1 MQLVLSL
8 LQQMSVSL
16 VIAYLFS
23 KSPLLRPLA
32 NYSVRLPHKVLIY
45 VIFSCFCI
53 LGTYVGLD
61 IDDAIANTRA
71 VGAVLGGLLGGPLVG
86 FLVGL
91 TGGLHR
97 YTLGGFTDLACA
109 ISTTCEGLLGGLVH
123 WRLMRA
129 NRVDALFKPRIAF
142 FTTLYAE
149 ILQMV
154 IILLVATPFE
164 QALQLVRTIATPMIL
179 ANSCGAA
186 LFISM
191 IRDQQRMYEK
201 FSRVFSAK
209 ALTIANRTVGIM
221 TQGFTRD
228 ASQKIAHIVQEETGV
243 GAVAITDT
251 DKILAFI
258 GIGEEHHKPGTPITS
273 TITLQAIAQNKVLF
287 ADGNRQPYRCSI
299 SPSCQ
304 LGSVLVIPLQ
314 GDKGVIGT
322 IKLYEPKKRLFLK
335 INHTL
340 GEGIANLLSQQLL
353 SGRLEQQQR
362 LLVQSELKLIQ
373 AQINPHFLFNTLNT
387 ISAITR
393 RDPERARQLLL
404 HLSRFFRKNLKRQSD
419 LATLQ
424 EEQEHCQSY
433 LEIELARFGERLTVQ
448 NEIPLQLAQLQ
459 LPSFTLQPL
468 IENAIKHGISTL
480 LEQGR
485 IRLYAEETP
494 ELVRLCVEDNA
505 GAWQGDLT
513 GGDGLGM
520 NIVDRRLKSAFGDRF
535 GLDVQS
541 EPEQWT
547 RVSFS
552 IPKAPRPL
560 PRRQHDPH
568 PDRR

>member
-32 NYSVRLPHKVLIY
+32 NYSVRLPHKILIY
-45 VIFSCFCI
+45 IIFSSFCI

-109 ISTTCEGLLGGLVH
+109 ISTTCEGLLGGVVH
-123 WRLMRA
+123 WQLMRA
-129 NRVDALFKPRIAF
+129 GRTDALFQPRIAF

-149 ILQMV
+149 IMQML
-154 IILLVATPFE
+154 IILLVATPFDKS
-164 QALQLVRTIATPMIL
+164 LLLVRTIATPMIL

-191 IRDQQRMYEK
+191 IRDQQQMYEK

-209 ALTIANRTVGIM
+209 ALNIANRTVGIM
-221 TQGFTRD
+221 SQGFTPE
-228 ASQKIAHIVQEETGV
+228 ASNKIARIIQEETGV

-251 DKILAFI
+251 EKLLAFI
-258 GIGEEHHKPGTPITS
+258 GTGEDHHLPGTPIAS
-273 TITLQAIAQNKVLF
+273 AITMKAIARNKVLF
-287 ADGNRQPYRCSI
+287 ADGNSQPYRCSL
-299 SPSCQ
+299 SPACQ

-353 SGRLEQQQR
+353 AGRLEQHQR

-393 RDPERARQLLL
+393 RDPDKARDLLL
-404 HLSRFFRKNLKRQSD
+404 HLSLFFRKNLKRQSG

-433 LEIELARFGERLTVQ
+433 LEIELARFGDRLTVI
-448 NEIPLQLAQLQ
+448 NEIPPHLASLR

-485 IRLYAEETP
+485 IRLYTEEHPASVTIH
-494 ELVRLCVEDNA
+494 VEDNA
-505 GAWQGDLT
+505 GTWQARPA
-513 GGDGLGM
+513 GDGLGM
-520 NIVDRRLKSAFGDRF
+520 TIVDRRLKSAFGERY
-535 GLDVQS
+535 GVTIAC

-547 RVSFS
+547 RVSFT
-552 IPKAPRPL
+552 IPKEQP
-560 PRRQHDPH
+560 
-568 PDRR
+568 

>member
-32 NYSVRLPHKVLIY
+32 NYSVRLPHKILIY
-45 VIFSCFCI
+45 IIFSSFCI

-109 ISTTCEGLLGGLVH
+109 ISTTCEGLLGGVVH

-129 NRVDALFKPRIAF
+129 GRTDALFQPRIAF

-149 ILQMV
+149 IMQML
-154 IILLVATPFE
+154 IILLVATPFDKS
-164 QALQLVRTIATPMIL
+164 LLLVRTIATPMIL

-191 IRDQQRMYEK
+191 IRDQQQMYEK

-209 ALTIANRTVGIM
+209 ALNIANRTVGIM
-221 TQGFTRD
+221 SQGFTPE
-228 ASQKIAHIVQEETGV
+228 ASNKIARIIQEETGV

-251 DKILAFI
+251 EKLLAFI
-258 GIGEEHHKPGTPITS
+258 GTGEDHHLPGTPIAS
-273 TITLQAIAQNKVLF
+273 AITMKAIARNKVLF
-287 ADGNRQPYRCSI
+287 ADGNSQPYRCSL
-299 SPSCQ
+299 SPACQ

-353 SGRLEQQQR
+353 AGRLEQHQR

-393 RDPERARQLLL
+393 RDPDKARDLLL
-404 HLSRFFRKNLKRQSD
+404 HLSLFFRKNLKRQSG

-433 LEIELARFGERLTVQ
+433 LEIELARFGDRLTVI
-448 NEIPLQLAQLQ
+448 NEIPPHLANLR

-485 IRLYAEETP
+485 IRLYTEEHPASVTIH
-494 ELVRLCVEDNA
+494 VEDNA
-505 GAWQGDLT
+505 GTWQARPA
-513 GGDGLGM
+513 GDGLGM
-520 NIVDRRLKSAFGDRF
+520 TIVDRRLKSAFGERY
-535 GLDVQS
+535 GVTIAC

-547 RVSFS
+547 RVSFT
-552 IPKAPRPL
+552 IPKEQP
-560 PRRQHDPH
+560 
-568 PDRR
+568 

>member
-129 NRVDALFKPRIAF
+129 GRVNDLFAPRVAF
-142 FTTLYAE
+142 FTTFVAE
-149 ILQMV
+149 IMQMV
-154 IILLVATPFE
+154 IILLVATPFDKS
-164 QALQLVRTIATPMIL
+164 LLLVRTIATPMIL

-221 TQGFTRD
+221 SQGFTPE
-228 ASQKIAHIVQEETGV
+228 ASGKIAHIVQEETGV

-258 GIGEEHHKPGTPITS
+258 GTGEDHHKPGTPITS
-273 TITLQAIAQNKVLF
+273 AITLQSIAQNKVLF
-287 ADGNRQPYRCSI
+287 ADGNSQPYRCSI
-299 SPSCQ
+299 SPQCQ

-314 GDKGVIGT
+314 GDEGVIGT

-353 SGRLEQQQR
+353 AGRLEQQQR
-362 LLVQSELKLIQ
+362 LLVQSELKLVQ

-393 RDPERARQLLL
+393 RDPGRARELLL
-404 HLSRFFRKNLKRQSD
+404 HLSRFFRNNLKRQSG
-419 LATLQ
+419 LTTLR
-424 EEQEHCQSY
+424 EEQEHCLSY
-433 LEIELARFGERLTVQ
+433 LEIEQARFGERLTVI
-448 NEIPLQLAQLQ
+448 NEIPPHLAEVQ

-468 IENAIKHGISTL
+468 IENAIKHGICSL
-480 LEQGR
+480 LGEGR
-485 IRLYAEETP
+485 LRLFARETP
-494 ELVRLCVEDNA
+494 EAITLCVEDNA
-505 GAWQGDLT
+505 GAWQPSGQ
-513 GGDGLGM
+513 GDGLGM
-520 NIVDRRLKSAFGDRF
+520 SLVDKRLKSAFGERY
-535 GLDVQS
+535 GIDVQW

-547 RVSFS
+547 RVSLT
-552 IPKAPRPL
+552 L
-560 PRRQHDPH
+560 PRQPRTTAKEMT
-568 PDRR
+568 

>member
-45 VIFSCFCI
+45 VILSCFCI

-129 NRVDALFKPRIAF
+129 GRVNDLFAPRVAF
-142 FTTLYAE
+142 FTTFVAE
-149 ILQMV
+149 IMQMV
-154 IILLVATPFE
+154 IILLVATPFDKS
-164 QALQLVRTIATPMIL
+164 LLLVRTIATPMIL

-221 TQGFTRD
+221 SQGFTPE
-228 ASQKIAHIVQEETGV
+228 ASGKIAHIVQEETGV

-258 GIGEEHHKPGTPITS
+258 GTGEDHHKPGTPITS
-273 TITLQAIAQNKVLF
+273 AITLQAIAQNKVLF
-287 ADGNRQPYRCSI
+287 ADGNSQPYRCSI
-299 SPSCQ
+299 SPQCQ

-314 GDKGVIGT
+314 GDEGVIGT

-353 SGRLEQQQR
+353 AGRLEQQQR
-362 LLVQSELKLIQ
+362 LLVQSELKLVQ

-393 RDPERARQLLL
+393 RDPGRARELLL
-404 HLSRFFRKNLKRQSD
+404 HLSRFFRNNLKRQSG
-419 LATLQ
+419 LTTLR
-424 EEQEHCQSY
+424 EEQEHCLSY
-433 LEIELARFGERLTVQ
+433 LEIEQARFGERLTVI
-448 NEIPLQLAQLQ
+448 NEIPPHLAEVQ

-468 IENAIKHGISTL
+468 IENAIKHGICSL
-480 LEQGR
+480 LGEGR
-485 IRLYAEETP
+485 LRLFARETP
-494 ELVRLCVEDNA
+494 EAITLCVEDNA
-505 GAWQGDLT
+505 GAWQPSGQ
-513 GGDGLGM
+513 GDGLGM
-520 NIVDRRLKSAFGDRF
+520 SLVDKRLKSAFGERY
-535 GLDVQS
+535 GIAVQW

-547 RVSFS
+547 RVSLT
-552 IPKAPRPL
+552 L
-560 PRRQHDPH
+560 PRQPRTTAKEMT
-568 PDRR
+568 

>member
-86 FLVGL
+86 CLVGL

-129 NRVDALFKPRIAF
+129 GRVNDLFAPRVAF
-142 FTTLYAE
+142 FTTFVAE
-149 ILQMV
+149 IMQMV
-154 IILLVATPFE
+154 IILLVATPFDKS
-164 QALQLVRTIATPMIL
+164 LLLVRTIATPMIL

-221 TQGFTRD
+221 SQGFTPE
-228 ASQKIAHIVQEETGV
+228 ASGKIAHIVQEETGV

-258 GIGEEHHKPGTPITS
+258 GTGEDHHKPGTPITS
-273 TITLQAIAQNKVLF
+273 AITLQAIAQNKVLF
-287 ADGNRQPYRCSI
+287 ADGNSQPYRCSI
-299 SPSCQ
+299 SPQCQ

-314 GDKGVIGT
+314 GDEGVIGT

-353 SGRLEQQQR
+353 AGRLEQQQR
-362 LLVQSELKLIQ
+362 LLVQSELKLVQ

-393 RDPERARQLLL
+393 RDPGRARELLL
-404 HLSRFFRKNLKRQSD
+404 HLSRFFRNNLKRQSG
-419 LATLQ
+419 LTTLR
-424 EEQEHCQSY
+424 EEQDHCLSY
-433 LEIELARFGERLTVQ
+433 LEIEQARFGERLTVI
-448 NEIPLQLAQLQ
+448 NEIPPHLAEVQ

-468 IENAIKHGISTL
+468 IENAIKHGICSL
-480 LEQGR
+480 LGEGR
-485 IRLYAEETP
+485 LRLFARETP
-494 ELVRLCVEDNA
+494 EAITLCVEDNA
-505 GAWQGDLT
+505 GAWQPSGQ
-513 GGDGLGM
+513 GDGLGM
-520 NIVDRRLKSAFGDRF
+520 SLVDKRLKSAFGERY
-535 GLDVQS
+535 GIDVQW

-547 RVSFS
+547 RVSLT
-552 IPKAPRPL
+552 L
-560 PRRQHDPH
+560 PRQPRTTAKEMT
-568 PDRR
+568 

>member
-32 NYSVRLPHKVLIY
+32 NYSVRLPHKILIY

-123 WRLMRA
+123 WRLMRT
-129 NRVDALFKPRIAF
+129 NRVDALFNPRIAF

-154 IILLVATPFE
+154 IILLVATPSE

-209 ALTIANRTVGIM
+209 ALTIANRTLGIM
-221 TQGFTRD
+221 TQGFTPE
-228 ASQKIAHIVQEETGV
+228 ASRKIAHIVQEETGV

-258 GIGEEHHKPGTPITS
+258 GTGEDHHKPGTPITS
-273 TITLQAIAQNKVLF
+273 AITLQAIAQNKVLF
-287 ADGNRQPYRCSI
+287 ADGNRRPYRCSI
-299 SPSCQ
+299 SPQCQ

-314 GDKGVIGT
+314 GDQGVIGT

-362 LLVQSELKLIQ
+362 LLVQSELKLVQ

-404 HLSRFFRKNLKRQSD
+404 HLSLFFRKNLKRQSG
-419 LATLQ
+419 LTTLR

-433 LEIELARFGERLTVQ
+433 LEIEQARFGERLTVI
-448 NEIPLQLAQLQ
+448 NEIPPHLADMQ

-468 IENAIKHGISTL
+468 IENAIKHGICSL
-480 LEQGR
+480 LEHGR
-485 IRLYAEETP
+485 IRLFAEEGP
-494 ELVRLCVEDNA
+494 ESVTLCVEDNA
-505 GAWQGDLT
+505 GAWLAGPQ
-513 GGDGLGM
+513 GDGLGM
-520 NIVDRRLKSAFGDRF
+520 SIVDRRLKSAFGERF
-535 GLDVQS
+535 GIQVQC

-547 RVSFS
+547 RVSFT
-552 IPKAPRPL
+552 L
-560 PRRQHDPH
+560 PRQ
-568 PDRR
+568 PDSPSKEIT

>member
-32 NYSVRLPHKVLIY
+32 NYSVRLPHKILIY

-123 WRLMRA
+123 WRLMRT
-129 NRVDALFKPRIAF
+129 NRVDALFNPRIAF

-149 ILQMV
+149 ILQMI
-154 IILLVATPFE
+154 IILLVATPSE

-209 ALTIANRTVGIM
+209 ALTIANRTLGIM
-221 TQGFTRD
+221 TQGFTPE
-228 ASQKIAHIVQEETGV
+228 ASRKIAHIVQEETGV

-258 GIGEEHHKPGTPITS
+258 GTGEDHHKPGTPITS
-273 TITLQAIAQNKVLF
+273 AITLQAIAQNKVLF
-287 ADGNRQPYRCSI
+287 ADGNSRPYRCSI
-299 SPSCQ
+299 SPHCQ

-314 GDKGVIGT
+314 GDQGVIGT

-362 LLVQSELKLIQ
+362 LLVQSELKLVQ

-404 HLSRFFRKNLKRQSD
+404 HLSLFFRKNLKRQSG
-419 LATLQ
+419 LTTLR

-433 LEIELARFGERLTVQ
+433 LEIEQARFGERLTVI
-448 NEIPLQLAQLQ
+448 NEIPPHLADMQ

-468 IENAIKHGISTL
+468 IENAIKHGICSL

-485 IRLYAEETP
+485 IRLFAEEGP
-494 ELVRLCVEDNA
+494 EGVTLCVEDNA
-505 GAWQGDLT
+505 GAWQPGPQ
-513 GGDGLGM
+513 GDGLGM
-520 NIVDRRLKSAFGDRF
+520 SIVDRRLKSAFGERF
-535 GLDVQS
+535 GIQVQC

-547 RVSFS
+547 RVSFT
-552 IPKAPRPL
+552 L
-560 PRRQHDPH
+560 PRQ
-568 PDRR
+568 PDSPSKEIT

>member
-86 FLVGL
+86 CLVGL

-109 ISTTCEGLLGGLVH
+109 ISTTCEGLLGGMVH

-129 NRVDALFKPRIAF
+129 GRVNDLFAPRVAF
-142 FTTLYAE
+142 FTTFVAE
-149 ILQMV
+149 IMQMV
-154 IILLVATPFE
+154 IILLVATPFDKS
-164 QALQLVRTIATPMIL
+164 LLLVRTIATPMIL

-221 TQGFTRD
+221 SQGFTPE
-228 ASQKIAHIVQEETGV
+228 ASGKIAHIVQEETGV

-258 GIGEEHHKPGTPITS
+258 GTGEDHHKPGTPITS
-273 TITLQAIAQNKVLF
+273 AITLQAIAQNKVLF
-287 ADGNRQPYRCSI
+287 ADGNSQPYRCSI
-299 SPSCQ
+299 SPQCQ

-314 GDKGVIGT
+314 GDEGVIGT

-353 SGRLEQQQR
+353 AGRLEQQQR
-362 LLVQSELKLIQ
+362 LLVQSELKLVQ
-373 AQINPHFLFNTLNT
+373 AQINPHFLFNALNT

-393 RDPERARQLLL
+393 RDPGRARELLL
-404 HLSRFFRKNLKRQSD
+404 HLSRFFRNNLKRQSG
-419 LATLQ
+419 LTTLR
-424 EEQEHCQSY
+424 EEQEHCLSY
-433 LEIELARFGERLTVQ
+433 LEIEQARFGERLTVI
-448 NEIPLQLAQLQ
+448 NEIPPHLAEVQ

-468 IENAIKHGISTL
+468 IENAIKHGICSL
-480 LEQGR
+480 LGEGR
-485 IRLYAEETP
+485 LRLFARETP
-494 ELVRLCVEDNA
+494 EAITLCVEDNA
-505 GAWQGDLT
+505 GAWQPSGQ
-513 GGDGLGM
+513 GDGLGM
-520 NIVDRRLKSAFGDRF
+520 SLVDKRLKSAFGERY
-535 GLDVQS
+535 GIDVQW

-547 RVSFS
+547 RVSLT
-552 IPKAPRPL
+552 L
-560 PRRQHDPH
+560 PRQPRTTAKEMT
-568 PDRR
+568 

>member
-45 VIFSCFCI
+45 IIFSSFCI

-109 ISTTCEGLLGGLVH
+109 ISTTCEGLLGGIVH

-129 NRVDALFKPRIAF
+129 GKMDALFEPRIAF

-154 IILLVATPFE
+154 IILLVATPFDKS
-164 QALQLVRTIATPMIL
+164 LLLVRTIATPMIL

-191 IRDQQRMYEK
+191 IRDQQQMYEK

-209 ALTIANRTVGIM
+209 ALNIANRTVGIM
-221 TQGFTRD
+221 SQGFTPE
-228 ASQKIAHIVQEETGV
+228 ASHKIARIIQEETGV

-258 GIGEEHHKPGTPITS
+258 GTGEDHHLPGTPITS
-273 TITLQAIAQNKVLF
+273 AITMRAIERNKVLF
-287 ADGNRQPYRCSI
+287 ADGNSQPYRCSL
-299 SPSCQ
+299 SPQCQ

-353 SGRLEQQQR
+353 AGRLEQQQR

-393 RDPERARQLLL
+393 QDPGKARDLLL
-404 HLSRFFRKNLKRQSD
+404 HLSRFFRKNLKRQSG
-419 LATLQ
+419 LTTLQ
-424 EEQEHCQSY
+424 EEQEHCRSY
-433 LEIELARFGERLTVQ
+433 LEIELARFGDRLTVQ
-448 NEIPLQLAQLQ
+448 NDIPAHLATLQ

-480 LEQGR
+480 LDKGCLH
-485 IRLYAEETP
+485 LYTEETQ
-494 ELVRLCVEDNA
+494 ETVTIHVEDNA
-505 GAWQGDLT
+505 GAWQPRPA
-513 GGDGLGM
+513 GDGLGM
-520 NIVDRRLKSAFGDRF
+520 TIVDRRLKSAFGERY
-535 GLDVQS
+535 GVTVS
-541 EPEQWT
+541 CEPEQWT
-547 RVSFS
+547 RISVTL
-552 IPKAPRPL
+552 PKEQP
-560 PRRQHDPH
+560 
-568 PDRR
+568 

>member
-32 NYSVRLPHKVLIY
+32 NYSVRLPHKILIY

-109 ISTTCEGLLGGLVH
+109 ISPTCEGLLGGLVH
-123 WRLMRA
+123 WRLMRT
-129 NRVDALFKPRIAF
+129 NRVDALFNPRIAF

-154 IILLVATPFE
+154 IILLVATPSE

-209 ALTIANRTVGIM
+209 ALTIANRTLGIM
-221 TQGFTRD
+221 TQGFTPE
-228 ASQKIAHIVQEETGV
+228 ASRKIAHIVQEETGV

-258 GIGEEHHKPGTPITS
+258 GTGEDHHKPGTPITS
-273 TITLQAIAQNKVLF
+273 AITLQAIAQNKVLF
-287 ADGNRQPYRCSI
+287 ADGNSRPYSCSI
-299 SPSCQ
+299 SPHCQ

-314 GDKGVIGT
+314 GDQGVIGT

-362 LLVQSELKLIQ
+362 LLVQSELKLVQ

-404 HLSRFFRKNLKRQSD
+404 HLSLFFRKNLKRQSG
-419 LATLQ
+419 LTTLR

-433 LEIELARFGERLTVQ
+433 LEIEQARFGERLTVI
-448 NEIPLQLAQLQ
+448 NEIPPHLADMQ

-468 IENAIKHGISTL
+468 IENAIKHGICSL

-485 IRLYAEETP
+485 IRLFAEEGP
-494 ELVRLCVEDNA
+494 EGVTLCVEDNA
-505 GAWQGDLT
+505 GAWQPGPQ
-513 GGDGLGM
+513 GDGLGM
-520 NIVDRRLKSAFGDRF
+520 SIVDRRLKSAFGERF
-535 GLDVQS
+535 GIQVQC

-547 RVSFS
+547 RVSFT
-552 IPKAPRPL
+552 L
-560 PRRQHDPH
+560 PRQ
-568 PDRR
+568 PDSPSKEIT

>member
-45 VIFSCFCI
+45 IIFSSFCI

-71 VGAVLGGLLGGPLVG
+71 VGAVLGGLLGGPLAG

-91 TGGLHR
+91 TGGVHR

-109 ISTTCEGLLGGLVH
+109 ISTTCEGLLGGIVH

-129 NRVDALFKPRIAF
+129 GKMDALFEPRIAF

-154 IILLVATPFE
+154 IILLVATPFDKS
-164 QALQLVRTIATPMIL
+164 LLLVRTIATPMIL

-191 IRDQQRMYEK
+191 IRDQQQMYEK

-209 ALTIANRTVGIM
+209 ALNIANRTVGIM
-221 TQGFTRD
+221 SQGFTPE
-228 ASQKIAHIVQEETGV
+228 ASHKIARIIQEETGV

-258 GIGEEHHKPGTPITS
+258 GTGEDHHLPGTPITS
-273 TITLQAIAQNKVLF
+273 AITMRSIERNKVLF
-287 ADGNRQPYRCSI
+287 ADGNAQPYRCSL
-299 SPSCQ
+299 SPQCQ

-353 SGRLEQQQR
+353 AGRLEQQQR

-393 RDPERARQLLL
+393 QDPGKARDLLL
-404 HLSRFFRKNLKRQSD
+404 HLSRFFRKNLKRQSG
-419 LATLQ
+419 LTTLQ
-424 EEQEHCQSY
+424 EEQEHCRSY
-433 LEIELARFGERLTVQ
+433 LEIELARFGDRLTVQ
-448 NEIPLQLAQLQ
+448 NDIPAHLATLQ

-480 LEQGR
+480 LDEGCLH
-485 IRLYAEETP
+485 LYTEETQ
-494 ELVRLCVEDNA
+494 ETVTIHVEDNA
-505 GAWQGDLT
+505 GAWQPRPA
-513 GGDGLGM
+513 GDGLGM
-520 NIVDRRLKSAFGDRF
+520 TIVDRRLKSAFGERY
-535 GLDVQS
+535 GVTVS
-541 EPEQWT
+541 CEPEQWT
-547 RVSFS
+547 RVSVTL
-552 IPKAPRPL
+552 PKEQP
-560 PRRQHDPH
+560 
-568 PDRR
+568 

>member
-86 FLVGL
+86 CLVGL

-129 NRVDALFKPRIAF
+129 GRVNDLFAPRVAF
-142 FTTLYAE
+142 FTTFVAE
-149 ILQMV
+149 IMQMV
-154 IILLVATPFE
+154 IILLVATPFDKS
-164 QALQLVRTIATPMIL
+164 LLLVRTIATPMIL

-221 TQGFTRD
+221 SQGFTPE
-228 ASQKIAHIVQEETGV
+228 ASGKIAHIVQEETGV

-258 GIGEEHHKPGTPITS
+258 GTGEDHHKPGTPITS
-273 TITLQAIAQNKVLF
+273 AITLQAIAQNKVLF
-287 ADGNRQPYRCSI
+287 ADGNSQPYRCSI
-299 SPSCQ
+299 SPQCQ

-314 GDKGVIGT
+314 GDEGVIGT

-353 SGRLEQQQR
+353 AGRLEQQQR
-362 LLVQSELKLIQ
+362 LLVQSELKLVQ

-393 RDPERARQLLL
+393 HDPGRARELLL
-404 HLSRFFRKNLKRQSD
+404 HLSRFFRNNLKRQSG
-419 LATLQ
+419 LTTLR
-424 EEQEHCQSY
+424 EEQEHCLSY
-433 LEIELARFGERLTVQ
+433 LEIEQARFGERLTVI
-448 NEIPLQLAQLQ
+448 NEIPPHLAEVQ

-468 IENAIKHGISTL
+468 IENAIKHGICSL
-480 LEQGR
+480 LGEGR
-485 IRLYAEETP
+485 LRLFARETP
-494 ELVRLCVEDNA
+494 EVITLCVEDNA
-505 GAWQGDLT
+505 GAWQPSGQ
-513 GGDGLGM
+513 GDGLGM
-520 NIVDRRLKSAFGDRF
+520 SLVDKRLKSAFGERY
-535 GLDVQS
+535 GIDVQW

-547 RVSFS
+547 RVSLT
-552 IPKAPRPL
+552 L
-560 PRRQHDPH
+560 PRQPRTTAKEMT
-568 PDRR
+568 

>member
-86 FLVGL
+86 CLVGL

-129 NRVDALFKPRIAF
+129 GRVNDLFAPRVAF
-142 FTTLYAE
+142 FTTFVAE
-149 ILQMV
+149 IMQMV
-154 IILLVATPFE
+154 IILLVATPFDKS
-164 QALQLVRTIATPMIL
+164 LLLVRTIATPMIL

-221 TQGFTRD
+221 SQGFTPE
-228 ASQKIAHIVQEETGV
+228 ASGKIAHIVQEETGV

-258 GIGEEHHKPGTPITS
+258 GTGEDHHKPGTPITS
-273 TITLQAIAQNKVLF
+273 AITLQAIAQNKVLF
-287 ADGNRQPYRCSI
+287 ADGNSQPYRCSI
-299 SPSCQ
+299 SPQCQ

-314 GDKGVIGT
+314 GDEGVIGT

-353 SGRLEQQQR
+353 AGRLEQQQR
-362 LLVQSELKLIQ
+362 LLVQSELKLVQ

-393 RDPERARQLLL
+393 RDPGRARELLL
-404 HLSRFFRKNLKRQSD
+404 HLSRFFRNNLKRQSG
-419 LATLQ
+419 LTTLR
-424 EEQEHCQSY
+424 EEQEHCLSY
-433 LEIELARFGERLTVQ
+433 LEIEQARFGERLIVI
-448 NEIPLQLAQLQ
+448 NEIPPHLAEVQ

-468 IENAIKHGISTL
+468 IENAIKHGICSL
-480 LEQGR
+480 LGEGR
-485 IRLYAEETP
+485 LRLFARETP
-494 ELVRLCVEDNA
+494 EAITLCVEDNA
-505 GAWQGDLT
+505 GAWQPSGQ
-513 GGDGLGM
+513 GDGLGM
-520 NIVDRRLKSAFGDRF
+520 SLVDKRLKSAFGERY
-535 GLDVQS
+535 GIDVQW

-547 RVSFS
+547 RVSLT
-552 IPKAPRPL
+552 L
-560 PRRQHDPH
+560 PRQPRTTAKEMT
-568 PDRR
+568 

>member
-32 NYSVRLPHKVLIY
+32 NYSVRLPHKILIY
-45 VIFSCFCI
+45 IIFSSFCI

-123 WRLMRA
+123 WRLMRT
-129 NRVDALFKPRIAF
+129 NRVDALFNPRIAF

-154 IILLVATPFE
+154 IILLVATPFDKS
-164 QALQLVRTIATPMIL
+164 LLLVRTIATPMIL

-209 ALTIANRTVGIM
+209 ALNIANRTVGIM
-221 TQGFTRD
+221 SQGFTPE
-228 ASQKIAHIVQEETGV
+228 ASNKIARIIQEETGV

-251 DKILAFI
+251 EQILAFI
-258 GIGEEHHKPGTPITS
+258 GTGEDHHLPGTPIAS
-273 TITLQAIAQNKVLF
+273 AITMQAIAQNKVLF
-287 ADGNRQPYRCSI
+287 ADGNSQPYRCSL
-299 SPSCQ
+299 SSACQ

-353 SGRLEQQQR
+353 AGRLEQHQR

-393 RDPERARQLLL
+393 RDPDKARDLLL
-404 HLSRFFRKNLKRQSD
+404 HLSLFFRKNLKRQSG

-433 LEIELARFGERLTVQ
+433 LEIELARFGDRLTVI
-448 NEIPLQLAQLQ
+448 NEIPPHLATLR

-468 IENAIKHGISTL
+468 IENAIKHGVSTL

-485 IRLYAEETP
+485 IRLYTDEHPTS
-494 ELVRLCVEDNA
+494 VTIHVEDNA
-505 GAWQGDLT
+505 GTWQAHPA
-513 GGDGLGM
+513 GDGLGM
-520 NIVDRRLKSAFGDRF
+520 TIVDRRLKSAFGERY
-535 GLDVQS
+535 GVTIAC

-547 RVSFS
+547 RVSFT
-552 IPKAPRPL
+552 IPKEQP
-560 PRRQHDPH
+560 
-568 PDRR
+568 

>member
-45 VIFSCFCI
+45 IIFSSFCI

-109 ISTTCEGLLGGLVH
+109 ISTTCEGLLGGIVH

-129 NRVDALFKPRIAF
+129 GKMDALFEPRIAF

-154 IILLVATPFE
+154 IILLVATPFDKS
-164 QALQLVRTIATPMIL
+164 LLLVRTIATPMIL

-191 IRDQQRMYEK
+191 IRDQQQMYEK

-209 ALTIANRTVGIM
+209 ALNIANRTVGIM
-221 TQGFTRD
+221 SQGFTPE
-228 ASQKIAHIVQEETGV
+228 ASHKIARIIQEETGV

-258 GIGEEHHKPGTPITS
+258 GTGEDHHLPGTPITS
-273 TITLQAIAQNKVLF
+273 AITMRAIERNKVLF
-287 ADGNRQPYRCSI
+287 ADGNSQPYRCSL
-299 SPSCQ
+299 SPQCQ

-314 GDKGVIGT
+314 GDNGVIGT

-353 SGRLEQQQR
+353 AGRLEQQQR

-393 RDPERARQLLL
+393 QDPGKARDLLL
-404 HLSRFFRKNLKRQSD
+404 HLSRFFRKNLKRQSG
-419 LATLQ
+419 LTTLQ
-424 EEQEHCQSY
+424 EEQEHCRSY
-433 LEIELARFGERLTVQ
+433 LEIELARFGDRLTVQ
-448 NEIPLQLAQLQ
+448 NDIPAHLATLQ

-480 LEQGR
+480 LDKGCLH
-485 IRLYAEETP
+485 LYTEETQ
-494 ELVRLCVEDNA
+494 ETVTIHVEDNA
-505 GAWQGDLT
+505 GAWQPRPA
-513 GGDGLGM
+513 GDGLGM
-520 NIVDRRLKSAFGDRF
+520 TIVDRRLKSAFGERY
-535 GLDVQS
+535 GVTVS
-541 EPEQWT
+541 GEPEQWT
-547 RVSFS
+547 RVSVTL
-552 IPKAPRPL
+552 PKEQP
-560 PRRQHDPH
+560 
-568 PDRR
+568 

>member
-86 FLVGL
+86 CLVGL

-129 NRVDALFKPRIAF
+129 GRVNDLFAPRVAF
-142 FTTLYAE
+142 FTTFVAE
-149 ILQMV
+149 IMQMV
-154 IILLVATPFE
+154 IILLVATPFDKS
-164 QALQLVRTIATPMIL
+164 LLLVRTIATPMIL

-201 FSRVFSAK
+201 FSRVFSTK

-221 TQGFTRD
+221 SQGFTPE
-228 ASQKIAHIVQEETGV
+228 ASGKIAHIVQEETGV

-258 GIGEEHHKPGTPITS
+258 GTGEDHHKPGTPITS
-273 TITLQAIAQNKVLF
+273 AITLQAIAQNKVLF
-287 ADGNRQPYRCSI
+287 ADGNSQPYRCSI
-299 SPSCQ
+299 SPQCQ

-314 GDKGVIGT
+314 GDEGVIGT

-353 SGRLEQQQR
+353 AGRLEQQQR
-362 LLVQSELKLIQ
+362 LLVQSELKLVQ

-393 RDPERARQLLL
+393 RDPGRARELLL
-404 HLSRFFRKNLKRQSD
+404 HLSRFFRNNLKRQSG
-419 LATLQ
+419 LTTLR
-424 EEQEHCQSY
+424 EEQEHCLSY
-433 LEIELARFGERLTVQ
+433 LEIEQARFGERLTVI
-448 NEIPLQLAQLQ
+448 NEIPPHLAEVQ

-468 IENAIKHGISTL
+468 IENAIKHGICSL
-480 LEQGR
+480 LGEGR
-485 IRLYAEETP
+485 LRLFARETP
-494 ELVRLCVEDNA
+494 EALTLCVEDNA
-505 GAWQGDLT
+505 GAWQPSGQ
-513 GGDGLGM
+513 GDGLGM
-520 NIVDRRLKSAFGDRF
+520 SLVDKRLKSAFGERY
-535 GLDVQS
+535 GIDVQW

-547 RVSFS
+547 RVSLT
-552 IPKAPRPL
+552 L
-560 PRRQHDPH
+560 PRQPRTTAKEMT
-568 PDRR
+568 

>member
-86 FLVGL
+86 CLVGL

-129 NRVDALFKPRIAF
+129 GRVNDLFAPRVAF
-142 FTTLYAE
+142 FTTFVAE
-149 ILQMV
+149 IMQMV
-154 IILLVATPFE
+154 IILLVATPFDKS
-164 QALQLVRTIATPMIL
+164 LLLVRTIATPMIL

-221 TQGFTRD
+221 SQGFTPE
-228 ASQKIAHIVQEETGV
+228 ASGKIAHIVQEETGV

-258 GIGEEHHKPGTPITS
+258 GTGEDHHKPGTPITS
-273 TITLQAIAQNKVLF
+273 AITLQAIAQNKVLF
-287 ADGNRQPYRCSI
+287 ADGNSQPYRCSI
-299 SPSCQ
+299 SPQCQ

-314 GDKGVIGT
+314 GDEGVIGT

-353 SGRLEQQQR
+353 AGRLEQQQR
-362 LLVQSELKLIQ
+362 LLVQSELKLVQ

-393 RDPERARQLLL
+393 RDPGRARELLL
-404 HLSRFFRKNLKRQSD
+404 HLSHFFRNNLKRQSG
-419 LATLQ
+419 LTTLR
-424 EEQEHCQSY
+424 EEQEHCLSY
-433 LEIELARFGERLTVQ
+433 LEIEQARFGERLTVI
-448 NEIPLQLAQLQ
+448 NEIPLQLAEVQ

-468 IENAIKHGISTL
+468 IENAIKHGICSL
-480 LEQGR
+480 LGEGR
-485 IRLYAEETP
+485 LRLFARETP
-494 ELVRLCVEDNA
+494 EAITLCVEDNA
-505 GAWQGDLT
+505 GAWQPSGQ
-513 GGDGLGM
+513 GDGLGM
-520 NIVDRRLKSAFGDRF
+520 SLVDKRLKSAFGERY
-535 GLDVQS
+535 GIDVQW

-547 RVSFS
+547 RVSLT
-552 IPKAPRPL
+552 L
-560 PRRQHDPH
+560 PRQPRTTAKEMT
-568 PDRR
+568 

>member
-129 NRVDALFKPRIAF
+129 GRVNDLFAPRVAF
-142 FTTLYAE
+142 FTTFVAE
-149 ILQMV
+149 IMQMV
-154 IILLVATPFE
+154 IILLVATPFDKS
-164 QALQLVRTIATPMIL
+164 LLLVRTIATPMIL

-209 ALTIANRTVGIM
+209 ALTIANRTVVIM
-221 TQGFTRD
+221 SQGFTPE
-228 ASQKIAHIVQEETGV
+228 ASGKIAHIVQEETGV

-258 GIGEEHHKPGTPITS
+258 GTGEDHHKPGTPITS
-273 TITLQAIAQNKVLF
+273 AITLQAIAQNKVLF
-287 ADGNRQPYRCSI
+287 ADGNSQPYRCSI
-299 SPSCQ
+299 SPQCQ

-314 GDKGVIGT
+314 GDEGVIGT

-353 SGRLEQQQR
+353 AGRLEQQQR
-362 LLVQSELKLIQ
+362 LLVQSELKLVQ

-393 RDPERARQLLL
+393 RDPGRARELLL
-404 HLSRFFRKNLKRQSD
+404 HLSRFFRNNLKRQSG
-419 LATLQ
+419 LTTLR
-424 EEQEHCQSY
+424 EEQEHCLSY
-433 LEIELARFGERLTVQ
+433 LEIEQARFGERLTVI
-448 NEIPLQLAQLQ
+448 NEIPPHLAEVQ

-468 IENAIKHGISTL
+468 IENAIKHGICSL
-480 LEQGR
+480 LGEGR
-485 IRLYAEETP
+485 LRLFARETP
-494 ELVRLCVEDNA
+494 EAITLCVEDNA
-505 GAWQGDLT
+505 GAWQPSGQ
-513 GGDGLGM
+513 GDGLGM
-520 NIVDRRLKSAFGDRF
+520 SLVDKRLKSAFGERY
-535 GLDVQS
+535 GIDVQW

-547 RVSFS
+547 RVSLT
-552 IPKAPRPL
+552 L
-560 PRRQHDPH
+560 PRQPRTTAKEMT
-568 PDRR
+568 

>member
-45 VIFSCFCI
+45 IIFSSFCI

-109 ISTTCEGLLGGLVH
+109 ISTTCEGLLGGIVH

-129 NRVDALFKPRIAF
+129 GKMDALFEPRIAF

-154 IILLVATPFE
+154 IILLVATPFDKS
-164 QALQLVRTIATPMIL
+164 LLLVRTIATPMIL

-191 IRDQQRMYEK
+191 IRDQQQMYEK

-209 ALTIANRTVGIM
+209 ALNIANRTVGIM
-221 TQGFTRD
+221 SQGFTPE
-228 ASQKIAHIVQEETGV
+228 ASHKIARIIQEETGV

-258 GIGEEHHKPGTPITS
+258 GTGEDHHLPGTPITS
-273 TITLQAIAQNKVLF
+273 AITMRAIERNKVLF
-287 ADGNRQPYRCSI
+287 ADGNAQPYRCSL
-299 SPSCQ
+299 SPQCQ

-353 SGRLEQQQR
+353 AGRLEQQQR

-393 RDPERARQLLL
+393 QDPGKARDLLL
-404 HLSRFFRKNLKRQSD
+404 HLSRFFRKNLKRQSG
-419 LATLQ
+419 LITLQ
-424 EEQEHCQSY
+424 EEQEHCRSY
-433 LEIELARFGERLTVQ
+433 LEIELARFGDRLTVQ
-448 NEIPLQLAQLQ
+448 NDIPAHLATLQ

-480 LEQGR
+480 LDKGCLH
-485 IRLYAEETP
+485 LYTEETQ
-494 ELVRLCVEDNA
+494 ETVTIHVEDNA
-505 GAWQGDLT
+505 GAWQPRPA
-513 GGDGLGM
+513 GDGLGM
-520 NIVDRRLKSAFGDRF
+520 TIVDRRLKSAFGERY
-535 GLDVQS
+535 GVTVS
-541 EPEQWT
+541 CEPEQWT
-547 RVSFS
+547 RVSVTL
-552 IPKAPRPL
+552 PKEQP
-560 PRRQHDPH
+560 
-568 PDRR
+568 

>member
-32 NYSVRLPHKVLIY
+32 NYSVRLPHKILIY

-123 WRLMRA
+123 WRLMRT
-129 NRVDALFKPRIAF
+129 NRVDALFNPRIAF

-154 IILLVATPFE
+154 IILLVATPSE

-209 ALTIANRTVGIM
+209 ALTIANRTLGIM
-221 TQGFTRD
+221 TQGFTPE
-228 ASQKIAHIVQEETGV
+228 ASRKIAHIVQEETGV

-258 GIGEEHHKPGTPITS
+258 GTGEDHHKPGTPITS
-273 TITLQAIAQNKVLF
+273 AITLQAIAQNKVLF
-287 ADGNRQPYRCSI
+287 ADGNSRPYSCSI
-299 SPSCQ
+299 SPHCQ

-314 GDKGVIGT
+314 GDQGVIGT

-362 LLVQSELKLIQ
+362 LLVQSELKLVQ

-404 HLSRFFRKNLKRQSD
+404 HLSLFFRKNLKRQSG
-419 LATLQ
+419 LTTLR

-433 LEIELARFGERLTVQ
+433 LEIEQARFGERLTVI
-448 NEIPLQLAQLQ
+448 NEIPPHLADMQ

-468 IENAIKHGISTL
+468 IENAIKHGICSL

-485 IRLYAEETP
+485 IRLFAEEGP
-494 ELVRLCVEDNA
+494 EGVTLCVEDNA
-505 GAWQGDLT
+505 GAWQPGPQ
-513 GGDGLGM
+513 GDGLGM
-520 NIVDRRLKSAFGDRF
+520 SIVDRRLKSAFGERF
-535 GLDVQS
+535 GIQVQC

-547 RVSFS
+547 RVSFT
-552 IPKAPRPL
+552 L
-560 PRRQHDPH
+560 PRQ
-568 PDRR
+568 PDSPSKEMT

>member
-32 NYSVRLPHKVLIY
+32 NYSVRLPHKILIY
-45 VIFSCFCI
+45 IIFSSFCI

-86 FLVGL
+86 CLVGL

-109 ISTTCEGLLGGLVH
+109 ISTTCEGLLGGVVH

-129 NRVDALFKPRIAF
+129 GRTDALFQPRIAF

-149 ILQMV
+149 IMQML
-154 IILLVATPFE
+154 IILLVATPFDKS
-164 QALQLVRTIATPMIL
+164 LLLVRTIATPMIL

-191 IRDQQRMYEK
+191 IRDQQQMYEK

-209 ALTIANRTVGIM
+209 ALNIANRTVGIM
-221 TQGFTRD
+221 SQGFTPE
-228 ASQKIAHIVQEETGV
+228 ASNKIARIIQEETGV

-251 DKILAFI
+251 EKLLAFI
-258 GIGEEHHKPGTPITS
+258 GTGEDHHLPGTPIAS
-273 TITLQAIAQNKVLF
+273 AITMKAIARNKVLF
-287 ADGNRQPYRCSI
+287 ADGNSQPYRCSL
-299 SPSCQ
+299 SPACQ

-353 SGRLEQQQR
+353 AGRLEQHQR

-393 RDPERARQLLL
+393 RDPDKARDLLL
-404 HLSRFFRKNLKRQSD
+404 HLSLFFRKNLKRQSG

-433 LEIELARFGERLTVQ
+433 LEIELARFGDRLTVI
-448 NEIPLQLAQLQ
+448 NEIPPHLTSLR

-485 IRLYAEETP
+485 IRLYTEEHPASVTIH
-494 ELVRLCVEDNA
+494 VEDNA
-505 GAWQGDLT
+505 GTWQARPA
-513 GGDGLGM
+513 GDGLGM
-520 NIVDRRLKSAFGDRF
+520 TIVDRRLKSAFGERY
-535 GLDVQS
+535 GVTIAC

-547 RVSFS
+547 RVSFT
-552 IPKAPRPL
+552 IPKEQP
-560 PRRQHDPH
+560 
-568 PDRR
+568 

>member
-32 NYSVRLPHKVLIY
+32 NYSVRLPHKILIY

-123 WRLMRA
+123 WRLMRT
-129 NRVDALFKPRIAF
+129 NRVDALFNPRIAF

-154 IILLVATPFE
+154 IILLVATPSE

-209 ALTIANRTVGIM
+209 ALTIANRTLGIM
-221 TQGFTRD
+221 TQGFTPE
-228 ASQKIAHIVQEETGV
+228 ASRKIAHIVQEETGV

-258 GIGEEHHKPGTPITS
+258 GTGEDHHKPGTPITS
-273 TITLQAIAQNKVLF
+273 AITLQAIAQNKVLF
-287 ADGNRQPYRCSI
+287 ADGNRHPYRCSI
-299 SPSCQ
+299 SPQCQ

-314 GDKGVIGT
+314 GDRGVIGT

-362 LLVQSELKLIQ
+362 LLVQSELKLVQ

-404 HLSRFFRKNLKRQSD
+404 HLSLFFRKNLKRQSG
-419 LATLQ
+419 LTTLR

-433 LEIELARFGERLTVQ
+433 LEIEQARFGERLTVI
-448 NEIPLQLAQLQ
+448 NEIPPHLADMQ

-468 IENAIKHGISTL
+468 IENAIKHGICSL

-485 IRLYAEETP
+485 IRLFAEEGP
-494 ELVRLCVEDNA
+494 EGVTLCVEDNA
-505 GAWQGDLT
+505 GAWQPGPQ
-513 GGDGLGM
+513 GDGLGM
-520 NIVDRRLKSAFGDRF
+520 SIVDRRLKSAFGERF
-535 GLDVQS
+535 GIQVQC

-547 RVSFS
+547 RVSFT
-552 IPKAPRPL
+552 L
-560 PRRQHDPH
+560 PRQ
-568 PDRR
+568 PDSPSKEIT

>member
-32 NYSVRLPHKVLIY
+32 NYSVRLPHKILIY
-45 VIFSCFCI
+45 IIFSSFCI

-109 ISTTCEGLLGGLVH
+109 ISTTCEGLLGGIVH

-129 NRVDALFKPRIAF
+129 GRTDALFQPRIAF

-149 ILQMV
+149 IMQMV
-154 IILLVATPFE
+154 IILLVATPFDKS
-164 QALQLVRTIATPMIL
+164 LLLVRTIATPMIL

-209 ALTIANRTVGIM
+209 ALNIANRTVGIM
-221 TQGFTRD
+221 SQGFTPE
-228 ASQKIAHIVQEETGV
+228 ASNKIARIIQEETGV

-251 DKILAFI
+251 EQILAFI
-258 GIGEEHHKPGTPITS
+258 GTGEDHHLPGTPIAS
-273 TITLQAIAQNKVLF
+273 AITMRAIAQNQVLF
-287 ADGNRQPYRCSI
+287 ADGNSQPYRCSL
-299 SPSCQ
+299 SPACQ

-353 SGRLEQQQR
+353 AGRLEQHQR

-393 RDPERARQLLL
+393 RDPDKARDLLL
-404 HLSRFFRKNLKRQSD
+404 HLSLFFRKNLKRQSG

-433 LEIELARFGERLTVQ
+433 LEIELARFGDRLTVI
-448 NEIPLQLAQLQ
+448 NEIPPHLATLR

-485 IRLYAEETP
+485 IRLWTEEHPTC
-494 ELVRLCVEDNA
+494 VTIHVEDNA
-505 GAWQGDLT
+505 GTWQAHPA
-513 GGDGLGM
+513 GDGLGM
-520 NIVDRRLKSAFGDRF
+520 TIVDRRLKSAFGERY
-535 GLDVQS
+535 GVTIAC

-547 RVSFS
+547 RVSFT
-552 IPKAPRPL
+552 IPKEQP
-560 PRRQHDPH
+560 
-568 PDRR
+568 

>member
-129 NRVDALFKPRIAF
+129 GRVNDLFAPRVAF
-142 FTTLYAE
+142 FTTFVAE
-149 ILQMV
+149 IMQMV
-154 IILLVATPFE
+154 IILLVATPFDKS
-164 QALQLVRTIATPMIL
+164 LLLVRTIATPMIL

-221 TQGFTRD
+221 SQGFTPE
-228 ASQKIAHIVQEETGV
+228 ASGKIAHIVQEETGV

-258 GIGEEHHKPGTPITS
+258 GTGEDHHKPGTPITS
-273 TITLQAIAQNKVLF
+273 AITLQAIAQNKVLF
-287 ADGNRQPYRCSI
+287 ADGNSQPYRCSI
-299 SPSCQ
+299 SPQCQ

-314 GDKGVIGT
+314 GDEGVIGT

-353 SGRLEQQQR
+353 AGRLEQQQR
-362 LLVQSELKLIQ
+362 LLVQSELKLVQ

-393 RDPERARQLLL
+393 RDPGRARELLL
-404 HLSRFFRKNLKRQSD
+404 HLSRFFRNNLKRQSG
-419 LATLQ
+419 LTTLR
-424 EEQEHCQSY
+424 EEQEHCLSY
-433 LEIELARFGERLTVQ
+433 LEIEQARFGERLTVI
-448 NEIPLQLAQLQ
+448 NEIPPHLTEVQ

-468 IENAIKHGISTL
+468 IENAIKHGICSL
-480 LEQGR
+480 LGEGR
-485 IRLYAEETP
+485 LRLFARETP
-494 ELVRLCVEDNA
+494 EAITLCVEDNA
-505 GAWQGDLT
+505 GAWQPSGQ
-513 GGDGLGM
+513 GDGLGM
-520 NIVDRRLKSAFGDRF
+520 SLVDKRLKSAFGERY
-535 GLDVQS
+535 GIDVQW

-547 RVSFS
+547 RVSLT
-552 IPKAPRPL
+552 L
-560 PRRQHDPH
+560 PRQPRTTAKEMT
-568 PDRR
+568 

>member
-45 VIFSCFCI
+45 IIFSSFCI

-109 ISTTCEGLLGGLVH
+109 ISTTCEGLLGGIVH

-129 NRVDALFKPRIAF
+129 GKMDALFEPRIAF

-149 ILQMV
+149 ILQMI
-154 IILLVATPFE
+154 IILLVATPFDKS
-164 QALQLVRTIATPMIL
+164 LQLVRTIATPMIL

-191 IRDQQRMYEK
+191 IRDQQQMYEK

-209 ALTIANRTVGIM
+209 ALNIANRTVGIM
-221 TQGFTRD
+221 SQGFTPE
-228 ASQKIAHIVQEETGV
+228 ASHKIARIIQEETGV

-258 GIGEEHHKPGTPITS
+258 GTGEDHHLPGTPITS
-273 TITLQAIAQNKVLF
+273 AITMRAIERNKVLF
-287 ADGNRQPYRCSI
+287 ADGNAQPYRCSL
-299 SPSCQ
+299 SPQCQ

-314 GDKGVIGT
+314 GHKGVIGT

-353 SGRLEQQQR
+353 AGRLEQQQR

-393 RDPERARQLLL
+393 QDPGKARDLLL
-404 HLSRFFRKNLKRQSD
+404 HLSRFFRKNLKRQSG
-419 LATLQ
+419 LTTLQ
-424 EEQEHCQSY
+424 EEQEHCRSY
-433 LEIELARFGERLTVQ
+433 LEIELARFGDRLTVQ
-448 NEIPLQLAQLQ
+448 NDIPAHLATLQ

-480 LEQGR
+480 LDKGCLH
-485 IRLYAEETP
+485 LYTEETQ
-494 ELVRLCVEDNA
+494 ETVTIHVEDNA
-505 GAWQGDLT
+505 GAWQPRPA
-513 GGDGLGM
+513 GDGLGM
-520 NIVDRRLKSAFGDRF
+520 TIVDRRLKSAFGERY
-535 GLDVQS
+535 GVTVS
-541 EPEQWT
+541 CEPEQWT
-547 RVSFS
+547 RVSVTL
-552 IPKAPRPL
+552 PKEQP
-560 PRRQHDPH
+560 
-568 PDRR
+568 

>member
-123 WRLMRA
+123 WRLMRT

-221 TQGFTRD
+221 TQGFTVE
-228 ASQKIAHIVQEETGV
+228 ASNKIARIVQEETGV

-258 GIGEEHHKPGTPITS
+258 GTGEDHHKPGTPITS
-273 TITLQAIAQNKVLF
+273 AITLQAIARNKVLF

-299 SPSCQ
+299 SPQCQ

-419 LATLQ
+419 MATLQ

-448 NEIPLQLAQLQ
+448 NEIPPRLGQLQ

-480 LEQGR
+480 LEHGR

-513 GGDGLGM
+513 GDGLGM

-535 GLDVQS
+535 GLSVQC

-552 IPKAPRPL
+552 IPKAPRP
-560 PRRQHDPH
+560 PSKEIT
-568 PDRR
+568 

>member
-45 VIFSCFCI
+45 VIFSSFCI

-129 NRVDALFKPRIAF
+129 NRVEDLFRPRIAF

-149 ILQMV
+149 LLQMV
-154 IILLVATPFE
+154 IILLVATPFDKS
-164 QALQLVRTIATPMIL
+164 LLLVRTIATPMIL

-191 IRDQQRMYEK
+191 IRDQQQMYEK

-221 TQGFTRD
+221 TQGFTAE

-251 DKILAFI
+251 HQILAFI
-258 GIGEEHHKPGTPITS
+258 GIGEEHHRPGTPITS
-273 TITLQAIAQNKVLF
+273 AITLQAIRQNKVLF
-287 ADGNRQPYRCSI
+287 ADGNRQPYRCSL

-314 GDKGVIGT
+314 GDQGVIGT

-373 AQINPHFLFNTLNT
+373 AQISPHFLFNTLNT
-387 ISAITR
+387 IGAITR

-404 HLSRFFRKNLKRQSD
+404 HLSRFFRNNLKRQGD
-419 LATLQ
+419 LASLR
-424 EEQEHCQSY
+424 EELEHCHSY
-433 LEIELARFGERLTVQ
+433 LEIEQARFGERLRVVD
-448 NEIPLQLAQLQ
+448 EIPPRLGELK

-485 IRLYAEETP
+485 IRLFAEEGPDRIT
-494 ELVRLCVEDNA
+494 LCVEDNA
-505 GAWQGDLT
+505 GAWQEGKD
-513 GGDGLGM
+513 GDGLGL

-535 GLDVQS
+535 GLSVRC

-547 RVSFS
+547 RVC
-552 IPKAPRPL
+552 ITLPKTPKPPAEETT
-560 PRRQHDPH
+560 
-568 PDRR
+568 

>member
-45 VIFSCFCI
+45 VILSCFCI

-86 FLVGL
+86 CLVGL

-129 NRVDALFKPRIAF
+129 GRVNDLFAPRVAF
-142 FTTLYAE
+142 FTTFVAE
-149 ILQMV
+149 IMQMV
-154 IILLVATPFE
+154 IILLVATPFDKS
-164 QALQLVRTIATPMIL
+164 LLLVRTIATPMIL

-221 TQGFTRD
+221 SQGFTPE
-228 ASQKIAHIVQEETGV
+228 ASGKIAHIVQEETGV

-258 GIGEEHHKPGTPITS
+258 GTGEDHHKPGTPITS
-273 TITLQAIAQNKVLF
+273 AITLQAIAQNKVLF
-287 ADGNRQPYRCSI
+287 ADGNSQPYRCSI
-299 SPSCQ
+299 SPQCQ

-314 GDKGVIGT
+314 GDEGVIGT

-353 SGRLEQQQR
+353 AGRLEQQQR
-362 LLVQSELKLIQ
+362 LLVQSELKLVQ

-393 RDPERARQLLL
+393 RDPGRARELLL
-404 HLSRFFRKNLKRQSD
+404 HLSRFFRNNLKRQSG
-419 LATLQ
+419 LTTLR
-424 EEQEHCQSY
+424 EEQEHCLSY
-433 LEIELARFGERLTVQ
+433 LEIEQARFGERLTVI
-448 NEIPLQLAQLQ
+448 NEIPPHLAEVQ

-468 IENAIKHGISTL
+468 IENAIKHGICSL
-480 LEQGR
+480 LGEGR
-485 IRLYAEETP
+485 LRLFARETP
-494 ELVRLCVEDNA
+494 EAITLCVEDNA
-505 GAWQGDLT
+505 GAWQPSGQ
-513 GGDGLGM
+513 GDGLGM
-520 NIVDRRLKSAFGDRF
+520 SLVDKRLKSAFGERY
-535 GLDVQS
+535 GIDVQW

-547 RVSFS
+547 RVSLT
-552 IPKAPRPL
+552 L
-560 PRRQHDPH
+560 PRQPRTTAKEMT
-568 PDRR
+568 

>member
-32 NYSVRLPHKVLIY
+32 NYSVRLPHKILIY

-86 FLVGL
+86 FMVGL

-123 WRLMRA
+123 WRLMRT
-129 NRVDALFKPRIAF
+129 NRVDALFNPRIAF

-154 IILLVATPFE
+154 IILLVATPSE

-209 ALTIANRTVGIM
+209 ALTIANRTLGIM
-221 TQGFTRD
+221 TQGFTPE
-228 ASQKIAHIVQEETGV
+228 ASRKIAHIVQEETGV

-258 GIGEEHHKPGTPITS
+258 GTGEDHHKPGTPITS
-273 TITLQAIAQNKVLF
+273 AITLQAIAQNKVLF
-287 ADGNRQPYRCSI
+287 ADGNRRPYRCSI
-299 SPSCQ
+299 SPHCQ

-314 GDKGVIGT
+314 GDQGVIGT

-362 LLVQSELKLIQ
+362 LLVQSELKLVQ

-404 HLSRFFRKNLKRQSD
+404 HLSLFFRKNLKRQSG
-419 LATLQ
+419 LTTLR

-433 LEIELARFGERLTVQ
+433 LEIEQARFGERLTVI
-448 NEIPLQLAQLQ
+448 NEIPPHLADMQ

-468 IENAIKHGISTL
+468 IENAIKHGICSL

-485 IRLYAEETP
+485 IRLFAEEGP
-494 ELVRLCVEDNA
+494 EGVTLCVEDNA
-505 GAWQGDLT
+505 GAWQPGPQ
-513 GGDGLGM
+513 GDGLGM
-520 NIVDRRLKSAFGDRF
+520 SIVDRRLKSAFGERF
-535 GLDVQS
+535 GIQVQC

-547 RVSFS
+547 RVSFT
-552 IPKAPRPL
+552 L
-560 PRRQHDPH
+560 PRQ
-568 PDRR
+568 PDSPSKEMT

>member
-32 NYSVRLPHKVLIY
+32 NYSVRLPHKILIY
-45 VIFSCFCI
+45 IIFSSFCI

-109 ISTTCEGLLGGLVH
+109 ISTTCEGLLGGIVH
-123 WRLMRA
+123 WRLMRSGLT
-129 NRVDALFKPRIAF
+129 DALFEPRIAF

-149 ILQMV
+149 IMQMV
-154 IILLVATPFE
+154 IILLVATPFDKS
-164 QALQLVRTIATPMIL
+164 LLLVRTIATPMIL

-209 ALTIANRTVGIM
+209 ALNIANRTVGIM
-221 TQGFTRD
+221 SQGFTPE
-228 ASQKIAHIVQEETGV
+228 ASNKIARIIQEETGV

-251 DKILAFI
+251 EQILAFI
-258 GIGEEHHKPGTPITS
+258 GTGEDHHLPGTPIAS
-273 TITLQAIAQNKVLF
+273 AITMQAIAQNKVLF
-287 ADGNRQPYRCSI
+287 ADGNSQPYRCSL
-299 SPSCQ
+299 SSACQ

-353 SGRLEQQQR
+353 AGRLEQHQR

-393 RDPERARQLLL
+393 RDPDKARDLLL
-404 HLSRFFRKNLKRQSD
+404 HLSLFFRKNLKRQSG
-419 LATLQ
+419 LATLL

-433 LEIELARFGERLTVQ
+433 LEIELARFGDRLTVI
-448 NEIPLQLAQLQ
+448 NEIPPHLATLR

-468 IENAIKHGISTL
+468 IENAIKHGVSTL

-485 IRLYAEETP
+485 IRLWTEEHPTS
-494 ELVRLCVEDNA
+494 VTIHVEDNA
-505 GAWQGDLT
+505 GTWQAPPA
-513 GGDGLGM
+513 GDGLGM
-520 NIVDRRLKSAFGDRF
+520 TIVDRRLKSAFGERY
-535 GLDVQS
+535 GVTIAC

-547 RVSFS
+547 RVSFT
-552 IPKAPRPL
+552 IPKEL
-560 PRRQHDPH
+560 P
-568 PDRR
+568 

>member
-129 NRVDALFKPRIAF
+129 GRVNDLFAPRVAF
-142 FTTLYAE
+142 FSTFVAE
-149 ILQMV
+149 IMQMV
-154 IILLVATPFE
+154 IILLVATPFDKS
-164 QALQLVRTIATPMIL
+164 LLLVRTIATPMIL

-221 TQGFTRD
+221 SQGFTPE
-228 ASQKIAHIVQEETGV
+228 ASGKIAHIVQEETGV

-258 GIGEEHHKPGTPITS
+258 GTGEDHHKPGTPITS
-273 TITLQAIAQNKVLF
+273 AITLQAIAQNKVLF
-287 ADGNRQPYRCSI
+287 ADGNSQPYRCSI
-299 SPSCQ
+299 SPQCQ

-314 GDKGVIGT
+314 GDEGVIGT

-353 SGRLEQQQR
+353 AGRLEQQQR
-362 LLVQSELKLIQ
+362 LLVQSELKLVQ

-393 RDPERARQLLL
+393 RDPGRARELLL
-404 HLSRFFRKNLKRQSD
+404 HLSRFFRNNLKRQSG
-419 LATLQ
+419 LTTLR
-424 EEQEHCQSY
+424 EEQEHCLSY
-433 LEIELARFGERLTVQ
+433 LEIEQARFGERLTVI
-448 NEIPLQLAQLQ
+448 NEIPPHLAEVQ

-468 IENAIKHGISTL
+468 IENAIKHGICSL
-480 LEQGR
+480 LGEGR
-485 IRLYAEETP
+485 LRLFARETP
-494 ELVRLCVEDNA
+494 EAITLCVEDNA
-505 GAWQGDLT
+505 GAWQPSGQ
-513 GGDGLGM
+513 GDGLGM
-520 NIVDRRLKSAFGDRF
+520 SLVDKRLKSAFGERY
-535 GLDVQS
+535 GIDVQW

-547 RVSFS
+547 RVSLT
-552 IPKAPRPL
+552 L
-560 PRRQHDPH
+560 PRQPRTTAKEMT
-568 PDRR
+568 

>member
-45 VIFSCFCI
+45 IIFSSFCI

-109 ISTTCEGLLGGLVH
+109 ISTTCEGLLGGIVH

-129 NRVDALFKPRIAF
+129 GKMDALFEPRIAF

-154 IILLVATPFE
+154 IILLVATPFDKS
-164 QALQLVRTIATPMIL
+164 LLLVRTIATPMIL

-191 IRDQQRMYEK
+191 IRDQQQMYEK

-209 ALTIANRTVGIM
+209 ALNIANRTVGIM
-221 TQGFTRD
+221 SQGFTPE
-228 ASQKIAHIVQEETGV
+228 ASHKIARIIQEETGV

-258 GIGEEHHKPGTPITS
+258 GTGEDHHLPGTPITS
-273 TITLQAIAQNKVLF
+273 AITMRAIERNKVLF
-287 ADGNRQPYRCSI
+287 ADGNAQPYRCSL
-299 SPSCQ
+299 SPQCQ

-353 SGRLEQQQR
+353 AGRLEQQQR

-393 RDPERARQLLL
+393 QDPGKARDLLL
-404 HLSRFFRKNLKRQSD
+404 HLSRFFRKNLKRQSG
-419 LATLQ
+419 LTTLQ
-424 EEQEHCQSY
+424 EEQEHCRSY
-433 LEIELARFGERLTVQ
+433 LEIELARFGDRLTVQ
-448 NEIPLQLAQLQ
+448 NDIPAHQATLL

-480 LEQGR
+480 LEKGCLH
-485 IRLYAEETP
+485 LYTEETQ
-494 ELVRLCVEDNA
+494 ETVTIHVEDNA
-505 GAWQGDLT
+505 GAWQPRPA
-513 GGDGLGM
+513 GDGLGM
-520 NIVDRRLKSAFGDRF
+520 TIVDRRLKSAFGERY
-535 GLDVQS
+535 GVTVS
-541 EPEQWT
+541 CEPEQWT
-547 RVSFS
+547 RVSVTL
-552 IPKAPRPL
+552 PKEQP
-560 PRRQHDPH
+560 
-568 PDRR
+568 

>member
-53 LGTYVGLD
+53 LGSYVGLD

-129 NRVDALFKPRIAF
+129 GRVNDLFAPRVAF
-142 FTTLYAE
+142 FTTFVAE
-149 ILQMV
+149 IMQMV
-154 IILLVATPFE
+154 IILLVATPFDKS
-164 QALQLVRTIATPMIL
+164 LLLVRTIATPMIL

-221 TQGFTRD
+221 SQGFTPE
-228 ASQKIAHIVQEETGV
+228 ASGKIAHIVQEETGV

-258 GIGEEHHKPGTPITS
+258 GTGEDHHKPGTPITS
-273 TITLQAIAQNKVLF
+273 AITLQAIAQNKVLF
-287 ADGNRQPYRCSI
+287 ADGNSQPYRCSI
-299 SPSCQ
+299 SPQCQ

-314 GDKGVIGT
+314 GDEGVIGT

-353 SGRLEQQQR
+353 AGRLEQQQR
-362 LLVQSELKLIQ
+362 LLVQSELKLVQ

-393 RDPERARQLLL
+393 RDPGRARELLL
-404 HLSRFFRKNLKRQSD
+404 HLSRFFRNNLKRQSG
-419 LATLQ
+419 LTTLR
-424 EEQEHCQSY
+424 EEQEHCLSY
-433 LEIELARFGERLTVQ
+433 LEIEQARFGERLTVI
-448 NEIPLQLAQLQ
+448 NEIPPHLAEVQ

-468 IENAIKHGISTL
+468 IENAIKHGICSL
-480 LEQGR
+480 LGEGR
-485 IRLYAEETP
+485 LRLFARETP
-494 ELVRLCVEDNA
+494 EAITLCVEDNA
-505 GAWQGDLT
+505 GAWQPSGQ
-513 GGDGLGM
+513 GDGLGM
-520 NIVDRRLKSAFGDRF
+520 SLVDKRLKSAFGERY
-535 GLDVQS
+535 GIDVQW

-547 RVSFS
+547 RVSLT
-552 IPKAPRPL
+552 L
-560 PRRQHDPH
+560 PRQPRTTAKEMT
-568 PDRR
+568 

>member
-129 NRVDALFKPRIAF
+129 GRVNDLFAPRVAF
-142 FTTLYAE
+142 FTTFVAE
-149 ILQMV
+149 IMQMV
-154 IILLVATPFE
+154 IILLVATPFDKS
-164 QALQLVRTIATPMIL
+164 LLLVRTIATPMIL

-221 TQGFTRD
+221 SQGFTPE
-228 ASQKIAHIVQEETGV
+228 ASGKIAHIVQEETGV

-258 GIGEEHHKPGTPITS
+258 GTGEDHHKPGTPITS
-273 TITLQAIAQNKVLF
+273 AITLQAIAQNKVLF
-287 ADGNRQPYRCSI
+287 ADGNSQPYRCSI
-299 SPSCQ
+299 SPQCQ

-314 GDKGVIGT
+314 GDEGVIGT

-353 SGRLEQQQR
+353 AGRLEQQQR
-362 LLVQSELKLIQ
+362 LLVQSELKLVQ

-393 RDPERARQLLL
+393 RDPGRARELLL
-404 HLSRFFRKNLKRQSD
+404 HLSRFFRNNLKRQSG
-419 LATLQ
+419 LTTLR
-424 EEQEHCQSY
+424 EEQEHCLSY
-433 LEIELARFGERLTVQ
+433 LEIEQARFGERLTVI
-448 NEIPLQLAQLQ
+448 NEIPPHLAEVQ

-468 IENAIKHGISTL
+468 IENAIKHGICSL
-480 LEQGR
+480 LGEGR
-485 IRLYAEETP
+485 LRLFARETP
-494 ELVRLCVEDNA
+494 EAITLCVEDNA
-505 GAWQGDLT
+505 GAWHPSGQ
-513 GGDGLGM
+513 GDGLGM
-520 NIVDRRLKSAFGDRF
+520 SLVDKRLKSAFGERY
-535 GLDVQS
+535 GIDVQW

-547 RVSFS
+547 RVSLT
-552 IPKAPRPL
+552 L
-560 PRRQHDPH
+560 PRQPRTTAKEMT
-568 PDRR
+568 

>member
-86 FLVGL
+86 CLVGL

-129 NRVDALFKPRIAF
+129 GRVNDLFAPRVAF
-142 FTTLYAE
+142 FTTFVAE
-149 ILQMV
+149 IMQMV
-154 IILLVATPFE
+154 IILLVATPFDKS
-164 QALQLVRTIATPMIL
+164 LLLVRTIATPMIL

-221 TQGFTRD
+221 SQGFTPE
-228 ASQKIAHIVQEETGV
+228 ASGKIAHIVQEETGV

-258 GIGEEHHKPGTPITS
+258 GTGEDHHKPGTPITS
-273 TITLQAIAQNKVLF
+273 AITLQAIAQNKVLF
-287 ADGNRQPYRCSI
+287 ADGNSQPYRCSI
-299 SPSCQ
+299 SPQCQ

-314 GDKGVIGT
+314 GDEGVIGT

-353 SGRLEQQQR
+353 AGRLEQQQR
-362 LLVQSELKLIQ
+362 LLVQSELKLVQ

-393 RDPERARQLLL
+393 RDPGRARELLL
-404 HLSRFFRKNLKRQSD
+404 HLSRFFRNNLKRQSG
-419 LATLQ
+419 LTTLR
-424 EEQEHCQSY
+424 EEQEHCLSY
-433 LEIELARFGERLTVQ
+433 LEIEQARFGERLTVI
-448 NEIPLQLAQLQ
+448 NEIPPHLAEVQ

-468 IENAIKHGISTL
+468 IENAIKHGICSL
-480 LEQGR
+480 LGEGR
-485 IRLYAEETP
+485 LRLFARETP
-494 ELVRLCVEDNA
+494 EAITLCVEDNA
-505 GAWQGDLT
+505 GAWQPSGQ
-513 GGDGLGM
+513 GDGLGM
-520 NIVDRRLKSAFGDRF
+520 SLVDKRLKSAFGERY
-535 GLDVQS
+535 GIDVQW

-547 RVSFS
+547 RVSLT
-552 IPKAPRPL
+552 L
-560 PRRQHDPH
+560 PRQPRATAKEMT
-568 PDRR
+568 

>member
-32 NYSVRLPHKVLIY
+32 NYSVRLPHKILIY

-123 WRLMRA
+123 WRLMRT
-129 NRVDALFKPRIAF
+129 NRVDALFNPRIAF

-154 IILLVATPFE
+154 IILLVATPSE

-209 ALTIANRTVGIM
+209 ALTIANRTLGIM
-221 TQGFTRD
+221 TQGFTPE
-228 ASQKIAHIVQEETGV
+228 ASRKIAHIVQEETGV

-251 DKILAFI
+251 NKILAFI
-258 GIGEEHHKPGTPITS
+258 GTGEDHHKPGTPITS
-273 TITLQAIAQNKVLF
+273 AITLQAIAQNKVLF
-287 ADGNRQPYRCSI
+287 ADGNSRPYRCSI
-299 SPSCQ
+299 SPHCQ

-314 GDKGVIGT
+314 GDQGVIGT

-362 LLVQSELKLIQ
+362 LLVQSELKLVQ

-404 HLSRFFRKNLKRQSD
+404 HLSLFFRKNLKRQSG
-419 LATLQ
+419 LTTLR

-433 LEIELARFGERLTVQ
+433 LEIEQARFGERLTVI
-448 NEIPLQLAQLQ
+448 NEIPPHLADMQ

-468 IENAIKHGISTL
+468 IENAIKHGICSL

-485 IRLYAEETP
+485 IRLFAEEGP
-494 ELVRLCVEDNA
+494 EGVTLCVEDNA
-505 GAWQGDLT
+505 GAWQPGPQ
-513 GGDGLGM
+513 GDGLGM
-520 NIVDRRLKSAFGDRF
+520 SIVDRRLKSAFGERF
-535 GLDVQS
+535 GIQVQC

-547 RVSFS
+547 RVSFT
-552 IPKAPRPL
+552 L
-560 PRRQHDPH
+560 PRQ
-568 PDRR
+568 PDSPSKEIT

>member
-8 LQQMSVSL
+8 LQQISVSL

-45 VIFSCFCI
+45 IIFSSFCI

-109 ISTTCEGLLGGLVH
+109 ISTTCEGLLGGIVH

-129 NRVDALFKPRIAF
+129 GKMDALFEPRIAF

-154 IILLVATPFE
+154 IILLVATPFDKS
-164 QALQLVRTIATPMIL
+164 LLLVRTIATPMIL

-209 ALTIANRTVGIM
+209 ALNIANRTVGIM
-221 TQGFTRD
+221 SQGFTPE
-228 ASQKIAHIVQEETGV
+228 ASNKIARIIKEETGV

-251 DKILAFI
+251 EQILAFI
-258 GIGEEHHKPGTPITS
+258 GTGEDHHLPGTPIAS
-273 TITLQAIAQNKVLF
+273 AITMQAIAQNKVLF
-287 ADGNRQPYRCSI
+287 ADGNSQPYRCSL
-299 SPSCQ
+299 SSACQ

-353 SGRLEQQQR
+353 AGRLEQQQR

-393 RDPERARQLLL
+393 QDPGKARDLLL
-404 HLSRFFRKNLKRQSD
+404 HLSRFFRKNLKRQSG
-419 LATLQ
+419 LTTLQ
-424 EEQEHCQSY
+424 EEQEHCRSY
-433 LEIELARFGERLTVQ
+433 LEIELARFGDRLTVQ
-448 NEIPLQLAQLQ
+448 NDIPAHLATLQ

-480 LEQGR
+480 LDKGCLH
-485 IRLYAEETP
+485 LYTEETQ
-494 ELVRLCVEDNA
+494 ETVTIHVEDNA
-505 GAWQGDLT
+505 GAWQPRPA
-513 GGDGLGM
+513 GDGLGM
-520 NIVDRRLKSAFGDRF
+520 TIVDRRLKSAFGERY
-535 GLDVQS
+535 GVTVS
-541 EPEQWT
+541 CEPELWT
-547 RVSFS
+547 RVSVTL
-552 IPKAPRPL
+552 PKEKP
-560 PRRQHDPH
+560 
-568 PDRR
+568 